1 MDYVELQ
8 DAIQRDGLRLVIVQ
22 GLPSPWSQAAKT
34 FFEQKKIP
42 FVIAPQQPGA
52 ENEELRAWSGQSS
65 GPVAAYEDEPPRH
78 HWLDILFLAERL
90 APEPALIPTDPALR
104 AQMIGWSHEI
114 CGELGLGWCRRLDMF
129 KPAVDSGSPPEGIAL
144 MARRYRYD
152 TAEAEAAPDRMA
164 GVLRALTD
172 QLREQRARES
182 RFLIGDAVSALDIY
196 WAAFANLFDPLP
208 DALCPI
214 PASWRP
220 AFLARDAAVTEAL
233 DKSLL
238 EHRDFICEEYFRL
251 PMEF

>member
-1 MDYVELQ
+1 MDYIELA
-8 DAIQRDGLRLVIVQ
+8 DAIERRGLRLIIVR

-34 FFEQKKIP
+34 VFELKKIP
-42 FVIAPQQPGA
+42 FAMAPQEPGA

-65 GPVAAYEDEPPRH
+65 APVVAYDGEPPRH
-78 HWLDILFLAERL
+78 HWLDILFLAERI
-90 APEPALIPTDPALR
+90 APEPALIPADPVLR

-114 CGELGLGWCRRLDMF
+114 CGELGLGWCRRLNMF
-129 KPAVDSGSPPEGIAL
+129 QPAIDSGSPPDHITLLAK
-144 MARRYRYD
+144 RYRYSP
-152 TAEAEAAPDRMA
+152 AEAEAAPQRMA
-164 GVLRALTD
+164 ATLWALSE

-182 RFLIGDAVSALDIY
+182 RFLIGNSVTALDIY

-214 PASWRP
+214 PTSWRP
-220 AFLARDAAVTEAL
+220 AFVARNAIVVEAL